1 MKQYSCA
8 ALIVLAGPLTNLL
21 VAVGIF
27 AAFNLA
33 YGVPTAAP
41 VITTTQ
47 AAAVESADV
56 TLQVVTAD
64 VPAPDAPVP
73 DAPAV

>member
-1 MKQYSCA
+1 MNATSVPDPEAAKATPEEKRGMFQYA
-8 ALIVLAGPLTNLL
+8 ALWQRALIVLAGPLTNLL

-41 VITTTQ
+41 
-47 AAAVESADV
+47 
-56 TLQVVTAD
+56 L
-64 VPAPDAPVP
+64 
-73 DAPAV
+73 